1 MEEENLNL
9 MIKKK
14 NEILKRIEENK
25 RLMELIKNPN
35 IKNSLLPAQHMKKIS
50 AIKKIQ
56 VITQIK
62 TFKKFN

>member
-1 MEEENLNL
+1 MDDNEINR

-35 IKNSLLPAQHMKKIS
+35 IKDTHKPVKQMKKIS
-50 AIKKIQ
+50 ALKKIQ
-56 VITQIK
+56 VKSFLLI
-62 TFKKFN
+62 